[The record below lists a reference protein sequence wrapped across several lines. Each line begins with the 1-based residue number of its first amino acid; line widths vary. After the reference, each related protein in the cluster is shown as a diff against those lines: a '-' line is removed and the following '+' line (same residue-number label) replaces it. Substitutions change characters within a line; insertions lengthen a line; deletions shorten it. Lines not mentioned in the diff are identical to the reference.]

1 MKLTITRRL
10 TLFYCVILSIFLT
23 VVEGS
28 LYFIHEYVD
37 DANTKLSLSSSVM
50 NSVEYIHYENEVI
63 SLDNAFPTYVG
74 GTLIGIFNEEGR
86 RIKGNIP
93 VSFSSISFKEG
104 TYQLKK
110 VDKDY
115 YLIYDHHL
123 IFSHS
128 QSLWIRGIAIR
139 GSRTSLMAHYLRIA
153 SLILPVLLIAILW
166 MGYFMTKRA
175 LMPIVDISKDVSSIR
190 KVDDL
195 SKRLRV
201 GEVEDELSQLSY
213 EINEMLGEIEASF
226 IHEKQF
232 YGDVS
237 HELKT
242 PVAIIQTECES
253 LMEDG
258 HEEVE
263 RIHEQAIKMGR
274 IINQMLLLSRTHH
287 KIEKE
292 EIDLSLLFLSEVEQ
306 MREIADKKEIVI
318 NSDIEEGILY
328 YGDEVMLMRMLMNLL
343 DNAIKYQEEKGV
355 INVRLYKDK
364 EIVLIVEDQGIGMS
378 DEEKQHFFDRFYRGK
393 GRYLS
398 EGSGMGM
405 AIVKWII
412 EKHQGSI
419 EVESSLGK
427 GTKITVKL

>member
-1 MKLTITRRL
+1 
-10 TLFYCVILSIFLT
+10 
-23 VVEGS
+23 
-28 LYFIHEYVD
+28 
-37 DANTKLSLSSSVM
+37 
-50 NSVEYIHYENEVI
+50 
-63 SLDNAFPTYVG
+63 
-74 GTLIGIFNEEGR
+74 
-86 RIKGNIP
+86 
-93 VSFSSISFKEG
+93 
-104 TYQLKK
+104 
-110 VDKDY
+110 
-115 YLIYDHHL
+115 
-123 IFSHS
+123 
-128 QSLWIRGIAIR
+128 
-139 GSRTSLMAHYLRIA
+139 
-153 SLILPVLLIAILW
+153 
-166 MGYFMTKRA
+166 
-175 LMPIVDISKDVSSIR
+175 MPIIDISKDVSSIR

-318 NSDIEEGILY
+318 NADIEEGILY